1 MQGKKLDIKNDKDI
15 AKEMFERQHNGR
27 IRRKLKTK
35 EERPELLVNK
45 GRKNNKILGIIKT
58 LDFFFFFNNY

>member
-1 MQGKKLDIKNDKDI
+1 
-15 AKEMFERQHNGR
+15 MFERQYNGR

-35 EERPELLVNK
+35 EERLELIVNK

-58 LDFFFFFNNY
+58 MDFF

>member
-1 MQGKKLDIKNDKDI
+1 
-15 AKEMFERQHNGR
+15 MFERQHNGR

-35 EERPELLVNK
+35 EERLELIVHK

-58 LDFFFFFNNY
+58 LDFFFLIIIEDNMYILKCYYY